1 MFFANISVKPVG
13 VYPVKLKQARN
24 LRGLTQEQLVAIVNI
39 SVRNYQRMEAGEV
52 IPPVNTALRICKA
65 LEINPFRIEEWR
77 S

>member
-1 MFFANISVKPVG
+1 VR
-13 VYPVKLKQARN
+13 LKEARN
-24 LRGLTQEQLVAIVNI
+24 QSGLTQEQLVSIVNI

-65 LEINPFRIEEWR
+65 LEVNPFRIEEWK